1 MQFFKATINVKTRKS
16 WYERIMFIRSE
27 DIIGAMVVTK
37 KVRGSS
43 LNLLKTIT
51 YEEYMKGVKSKA

>member
-16 WYERIMFIRSE
+16 WYERVMFIRSE

-37 KVRGSS
+37 KVKGSS
-43 LNLLKTIT
+43 LQFLKTIT
-51 YEEYMKGVKSKA
+51 YEEYMKGVKAKA